1 MNRINILPKSIF
13 ELIAAGEVVER
24 PASVIKELIENSIDS
39 GANKIT
45 VEIQNGG
52 IRYMRVTDNG
62 CGISRD
68 DVKRAFTSHATS
80 KISTADDLDRIF
92 TLGFRGEALAS
103 ICAVSRVEMLTKTK
117 DEFSGTRYEISA
129 GEEKTIEDAGCPDGT
144 TIIVRDLFF
153 NTPAR
158 MKFLKKD
165 VSEGNFVS
173 GIIDKIAVSHPEISF
188 NFIRD
193 GKQVLFTPGNGD
205 LLTCCKA
212 VFGKDFAD
220 NLVEV
225 NSEIN
230 GIKINGFV
238 SHPFSSRATR
248 SLQNFFVNNRYIKN
262 KTIYAALEEAYKGS
276 IMVGKHPYCVL
287 FLYLPYETVD
297 VNVHPAKT
305 EVRFSDEKR
314 IFDSVYYSVKNA
326 IEKDTV
332 RPSLKVEKINPITLD
347 KNYYEKSDEQLKI
360 YQNIIE
366 DLTDSKK
373 TDISS
378 PDKGIENTD
387 DEINLINLDDYKE
400 NKTEPE
406 QTVVITEEKKQLDY
420 KVIGEAFNTYIIV
433 EQGEKLL
440 LIDKHAAHERM
451 LYEELKKNSVNQG
464 AQILINPVTVSLSK
478 EEYTAITENIDLLAE
493 IGFTAE
499 DFGMGS
505 VVIRECPVDLSV
517 EDIRDFTVEIAGYL
531 LKNKRNLVTEKQDWL
546 LHNIACRA
554 AVKGGNITSEY
565 ERNLFVKKLLDMPE
579 IRYCPHG
586 RPVIIEL
593 SKYNLEKQFGRIQ

>member
-1 MNRINILPKSIF
+1 M
-13 ELIAAGEVVER
+13 
-24 PASVIKELIENSIDS
+24 
-39 GANKIT
+39 
-45 VEIQNGG
+45 
-52 IRYMRVTDNG
+52 
-62 CGISRD
+62 
-68 DVKRAFTSHATS
+68 
-80 KISTADDLDRIF
+80 
-92 TLGFRGEALAS
+92 
-103 ICAVSRVEMLTKTK
+103 
-117 DEFSGTRYEISA
+117 
-129 GEEKTIEDAGCPDGT
+129 
-144 TIIVRDLFF
+144 
-153 NTPAR
+153 
-158 MKFLKKD
+158 
-165 VSEGNFVS
+165 
-173 GIIDKIAVSHPEISF
+173 
-188 NFIRD
+188 
-193 GKQVLFTPGNGD
+193 
-205 LLTCCKA
+205 
-212 VFGKDFAD
+212 
-220 NLVEV
+220 
-225 NSEIN
+225 
-230 GIKINGFV
+230 
-238 SHPFSSRATR
+238 
-248 SLQNFFVNNRYIKN
+248 
-262 KTIYAALEEAYKGS
+262 
-276 IMVGKHPYCVL
+276 
-287 FLYLPYETVD
+287 
-297 VNVHPAKT
+297 
-305 EVRFSDEKR
+305 
-314 IFDSVYYSVKNA
+314 
-326 IEKDTV
+326 
-332 RPSLKVEKINPITLD
+332 
-347 KNYYEKSDEQLKI
+347 
-360 YQNIIE
+360 
-366 DLTDSKK
+366 TDSKK